1 MLRPERPQKLPPLL
15 PRVHQRVP
23 LRHTPCVQVVLHLRN
38 RPNTR
43 AAPVCQQLNQV
54 IHRVRRIR
62 LRRLGDRLNH
72 QPVLERVRPKRR
84 HHPIQLI
91 LRELLMQQHFTRQF
105 RALPH

>member
-1 MLRPERPQKLPPLL
+1 VKGGAWGGVKGNAEFGM
-15 PRVHQRVP
+15 
-23 LRHTPCVQVVLHLRN
+23 RN
-38 RPNTR
+38 YVCAFGDEKCPAGAGRSR
-43 AAPVCQQLNQV
+43 AKGYSVSLCQQLNQV
-54 IHRVRRIR
+54 IHRVRRVR

-105 RALPH
+105 RTLPH